1 MSSIGRSIAQ
11 VRSNNFVTIT
21 SGGAA
26 VPASQIAIRF
36 PSANVQRVGTYF
48 LLVNNITN
56 LTSYVEAFAGD
67 ASGVSLGGDNGI
79 TVKDLG
85 QDLIIGLQGGE
96 SKLITFRLVQISTT
110 NTDFGN
116 TAVGYVCV
124 ENRIPDTVNCDVR
137 LARV

>member
-36 PSANVQRVGTYF
+36 PTANVQRVGTYF
-48 LLVNNITN
+48 LLVDTIAN
-56 LTSYVEAFAGD
+56 LETYVEAFAND
-67 ASGVSLGGDNGI
+67 ASGVSLVDNGRTI
-79 TVKDLG
+79 KDLG

-96 SKLITFRLVQISTT
+96 SKLITFRLVQVSG
-110 NTDFGN
+110 NNDDFGN

-124 ENRIPDTVNCDVR
+124 ENRIRDTVNCDVR